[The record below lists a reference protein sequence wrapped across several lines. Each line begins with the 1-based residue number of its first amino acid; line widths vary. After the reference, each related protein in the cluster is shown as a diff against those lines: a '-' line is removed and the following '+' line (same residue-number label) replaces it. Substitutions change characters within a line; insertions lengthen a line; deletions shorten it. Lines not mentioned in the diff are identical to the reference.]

1 MTHAEY
7 LSFLSRSRRVNGLA
21 KTTGELVDVE
31 SNLHDEILAYC
42 RQHHCYVVH
51 SRMDRATTNAVGVPD
66 FIVALPGGRTI
77 WIEAKSK
84 KGKLTP
90 AQNGVRIAL
99 NSLGHRWACVR
110 NFGEFL
116 EACNELTIQR
126 VG

>member
-1 MTHAEY
+1 MTQAEY
-7 LSFLSRSRRVNGLA
+7 VAFLSRARRVNLRPDA
-21 KTTGELVDVE
+21 PNNGEAE
-31 SNLHDEILAYC
+31 SESDLHDQILAYC

-66 FIVALPGGRTI
+66 FIIALPEGRTI

-99 NSLGHRWACVR
+99 SSLGHTWTCVR
-110 NFGEFL
+110 SFQEFL
-116 EACNELTIQR
+116 EAIK
-126 VG
+126 